1 MSIQKLI
8 LASVVALG
16 VAACSSTGTT
26 TPDNATA
33 ANGGGMA
40 PKGAVETGDSGTT
53 ASGNATAGAAGT
65 ATTTSSMGASSSGTT
80 TTSPAQDQVQPS
92 TNK

>member
-1 MSIQKLI
+1 MMMQKLI
-8 LASVVALG
+8 LAAVVALG
-16 VAACSSTGTT
+16 VAACSSTGNST
-26 TPDNATA
+26 DSMTA

-65 ATTTSSMGASSSGTT
+65 ATTTNSMGTSSSGTT
-80 TTSPAQDQVQPS
+80 TTSPAQPTTD
-92 TNK
+92 KK